1 MMTRTSSPLLL
12 TVAEAAECPRD
23 GSLDALRRHQVGFLP
38 AGGYPDRKAAP
49 HPQGRSGQARRGRS
63 TRGSVLPARAL
74 PDAWK

>member
-12 TVAEAAECPRD
+12 TVAEAA
-23 GSLDALRRHQVGFLP
+23 DALGMGRSTLCAAIKSGSCP